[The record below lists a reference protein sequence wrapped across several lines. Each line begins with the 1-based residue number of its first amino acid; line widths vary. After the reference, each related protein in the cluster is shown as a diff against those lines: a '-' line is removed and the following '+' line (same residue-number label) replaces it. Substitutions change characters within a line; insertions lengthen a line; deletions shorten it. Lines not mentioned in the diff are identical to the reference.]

1 METYIVSVIIARLER
16 KGWLCLKLTEPDWP
30 ALQCMKDGKVMFI
43 DGLDAHPDAVQRI
56 RKAGFEVYL
65 HDLESFYNWI
75 I

>member
-1 METYIVSVIIARLER
+1 METYIQSIIIARLER
-16 KGWLCLKLTEPDWP
+16 KGWLCLQITEPDWP
-30 ALQCMKDGKVMFI
+30 CLQCIKDGKTIFI
-43 DGLDAHPDAVQRI
+43 DGLNADPDAVQRI